1 MAKKFMYVCFGILA
15 LVRCT
20 TDDPRTG
27 WRDEGLQKIPI
38 DSIAE
43 ADTIRTTDTLIVRFW
58 SGEVCDASTFS
69 HFDTT
74 RDSSQVEISA
84 WAYVRTWIGTSEM
97 PPTDLHPLKGDTC
110 KVPPPFMPGKLHLF
124 VRQPNDSTLN
134 DSVDVI
140 P

>member
-1 MAKKFMYVCFGILA
+1 MAKKFMYVCIGLMV

-20 TDDPRTG
+20 ADPRIG
-27 WRDEGLQKIPI
+27 WRNEGLQKIPI
-38 DSIAE
+38 DSIAA
-43 ADTIRTTDTLIVRFW
+43 ADTISITDTLFVRFW
-58 SGEVCDASTFS
+58 SGEVWDASTFS

-74 RDSSQVEISA
+74 RDWSQVEISA
-84 WAYVRTWIGTSEM
+84 WAYVKTWIGTSDM
-97 PPTDLHPLKGDTC
+97 PPTNLWPLTGDTC
-110 KVPPPFMPGKLHLF
+110 KVPPPFMPGKLHLI